1 MPDSA
6 PADPRLPLAALR
18 FVGADAAQFLQGQLT
33 ADCLRLPRGEWRY
46 AAYCSPKGRILANGV
61 LLRADENDFAFV
73 VDSQRASAV
82 GKRLLMFVLRAKV
95 KIEND
100 DGAFFAV
107 IDDGAQSP
115 NRFAPDPARESLW
128 RICEAPQPR
137 RTILWA
143 RDEAAAEA
151 AQAQNPITATE
162 WRRAQIEAG
171 IGWIGDDN
179 ADSLIPQ
186 MIDWDSLGG
195 VNFQKGCY
203 VGQEIIARLHY
214 RGRAKKRAALLRGAG
229 APPPR
234 GASLTG
240 GGLGAQSAGEVVMA
254 AADGAGGFV
263 ALASAREEI
272 IESGAAKIGET
283 TCEARGFARGE
294 TPPEK

>member
-73 VDSQRASAV
+73 VDSQRAGAV
-82 GKRLLMFVLRAKV
+82 GKRLSMFVLRAKV

-143 RDEAAAEA
+143 HDEAAAEA

-162 WRRAQIEAG
+162 WLRAQIEAG

-272 IESGAAKIGET
+272 IESGAAKIGEVA
-283 TCEARGFARGE
+283 CEARGFARGE

>member
-6 PADPRLPLAALR
+6 PADLRLPLAALR

-73 VDSQRASAV
+73 VDSQRAGAV
-82 GKRLLMFVLRAKV
+82 GKRLSMFVLRAKV

-107 IDDGAQSP
+107 IDNGAQSP

-240 GGLGAQSAGEVVMA
+240 GGLGAQSAGEVVMT

>member
-33 ADCLRLPRGEWRY
+33 ADCLLLPRGEWRY

-73 VDSQRASAV
+73 VDSQRAGPV
-82 GKRLLMFVLRAKV
+82 GKRLSMFVLRAKV

-107 IDDGAQSP
+107 IDDDTQSP

-143 RDEAAAEA
+143 RDEAAADA
-151 AQAQNPITATE
+151 ARAQNPMTATA

-240 GGLGAQSAGEVVMA
+240 GGLGAQSAGEVVMT
-254 AADGAGGFV
+254 AADGVGGFV

>member
-33 ADCLRLPRGEWRY
+33 ADCLLLPRGEWRY

-73 VDSQRASAV
+73 VDSQRAGPV
-82 GKRLLMFVLRAKV
+82 GKRLSMFVLRAKV

-107 IDDGAQSP
+107 ADDGAQSP
-115 NRFAPDPARESLW
+115 HRFAPDPACESLW

-151 AQAQNPITATE
+151 AQAQNPTTATE
-162 WRRAQIEAG
+162 WLRAQIEAG

-234 GASLTG
+234 GTSLTG

-254 AADGAGGFV
+254 AEDGAGGFV

-272 IESGAAKIGET
+272 IESGAAKIGEVA
-283 TCEARGFARGE
+283 CEAQGFARGE

>member
-33 ADCLRLPRGEWRY
+33 ADCLLLPRGEWRY

-73 VDSQRASAV
+73 VDSQRAIPV
-82 GKRLLMFVLRAKV
+82 GKRLSMFVLRAKV

-107 IDDGAQSP
+107 VDDGAQSP
-115 NRFAPDPARESLW
+115 HRFAPDPACESLW

-162 WRRAQIEAG
+162 WRRAQIESG

-195 VNFQKGCY
+195 VSFQKGCY

-240 GGLGAQSAGEVVMA
+240 GGLGAQSAGEVVMTA
-254 AADGAGGFV
+254 EDGAGGFV

-283 TCEARGFARGE
+283 TCEARGFARDE